1 MADVNQK
8 DTIELLAQAKKF
20 CSGIGAYIESLGLS
34 KRKVV
39 AFKNDVQVLAHLV
52 EDNNAFTQDFIS
64 YNFICVRGG
73 LTALIAECTLSPG
86 YTHEIGDKLGIQF
99 PLNNTAGLK
108 TEFKVKWSNPITD
121 VRDLIGTKLVSK

>member
-1 MADVNQK
+1 MADINQK

-64 YNFICVRGG
+64 YNF
-73 LTALIAECTLSPG
+73 LIT
-86 YTHEIGDKLGIQF
+86 Y
-99 PLNNTAGLK
+99 
-108 TEFKVKWSNPITD
+108 
-121 VRDLIGTKLVSK
+121 